1 MNINPSIKS
10 GDLGRIGGGHEGG
23 GGGDLLSQLG
33 QRVSE
38 ALDKGRGAEAP
49 HNSVDIKAVS
59 NFMSGISGQPLA
71 GMNHSFVV

>member
-10 GDLGRIGGGHEGG
+10 GDLGRLGGSRESGGGS
-23 GGGDLLSQLG
+23 DLLSQLG

-38 ALDKGRGAEAP
+38 ALEKSRGTEAP
-49 HNSVDIKAVS
+49 QNSVDLKAVS
-59 NFMSGISGQPLA
+59 NIMSNISGQPLA